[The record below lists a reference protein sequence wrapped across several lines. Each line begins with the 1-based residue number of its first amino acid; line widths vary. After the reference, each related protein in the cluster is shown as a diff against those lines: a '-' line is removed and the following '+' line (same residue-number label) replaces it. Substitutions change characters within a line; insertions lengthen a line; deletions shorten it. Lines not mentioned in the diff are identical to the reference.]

1 MSAREHD
8 AVRELLPAVALG
20 AADPAE
26 TARAEAHLAE
36 CPVCREELEGLRA
49 GAGVLAVDVPQRA
62 PSPALREA
70 VMSAVREDAA
80 RRAEREEAPA
90 PARAPRRDRW
100 RVLRTGPGLAIACA
114 VAALVVAIAV
124 SVTVRDSGGS
134 STGVTTV
141 AVAGTPDAPGV
152 TGHMVYVAD
161 EDTAI
166 VNLDHLPAL
175 PAGEAYQLWVL
186 RDGRARSAG
195 LFEATGPARARRVVT
210 GLAGADALAV
220 TAQPR
225 TNTTT
230 PEGPILL
237 NAPLPA

>member
-8 AVRELLPAVALG
+8 AVRELLPAVAVG
-20 AADPAE
+20 AADPDEA
-26 TARAEAHLAE
+26 ARAEAHLAE
-36 CPVCREELEGLRA
+36 CAVCREELAGLRA
-49 GAGVLAVDVPQRA
+49 GADVLAVDVPRRT
-62 PSPALREA
+62 PSPALRDA
-70 VMSAVREDAA
+70 VMREVRADAA
-80 RRAEREEAPA
+80 RREAEREAEP
-90 PARAPRRDRW
+90 PSRAPRRDRW
-100 RVLRTGPGLAIACA
+100 RLFRSAPAIAIACA
-114 VAALVVAIAV
+114 VAALAVAIGV
-124 SVTVRDSGGS
+124 SLSVRDSGGPS
-134 STGVTTV
+134 PGVTTV

-166 VNLDHLPAL
+166 VNLANLPSL

-186 RDGRARSAG
+186 RDGRPTSAG
-195 LFEATGPARARRVVT
+195 LFEATGPTRARRVVT

-225 TNTTT
+225 TSTTV

-237 NAPLPA
+237 TATLPA